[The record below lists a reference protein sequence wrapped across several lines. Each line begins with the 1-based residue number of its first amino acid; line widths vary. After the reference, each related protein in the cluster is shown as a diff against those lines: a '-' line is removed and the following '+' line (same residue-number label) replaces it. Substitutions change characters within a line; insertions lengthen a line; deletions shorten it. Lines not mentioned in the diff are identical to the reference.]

1 MMNEEINI
9 VEEIS
14 KQLFNKKYIKYE
26 KQAKIII
33 DSLAELM
40 TMKQFS
46 PKLDY
51 QISIKNIKY
60 IDNDTAKID
69 FEILASD
76 DYSHS
81 FNSAKKTNL
90 ALIVKVDKLLK
101 EISTVNEVESV
112 LNYYLLNHHKNHY
125 IFLSTKLITQEQMKR
140 LREYSQKAILF
151 YIKKIVNSYILPIS
165 DDLAE
170 IGSLVYYLQIG
181 DYNFKY
187 TGPSELGKIKVIFS
201 CSVAVSDDKGNFVAD
216 YRDSSFEVPFIDFD
230 EYKKLVSWYSDFK
243 KQSDEFQIDKN
254 QEQSKNN
261 INLSFTEEDWNKMFY
276 KIAKEIQDENKELL
290 IDNNYMFNVRLLM
303 TSELGAQAQFI
314 KGDKKDNILR
324 LKQAI
329 EFEIIH
335 HILKGKIK
343 EYDEGIGIRSKYFDG
358 ELVCGEKGIIYYDKN
373 RNSHIIY
380 YPKQSFMPNVNSV
393 LKAKIEFDKTA
404 LPTGFGKIIRNA
416 QNSKGQNISNEIN
429 KELNIIFDCYDKR
442 INVNSKRYEDNK
454 TFYYFNK

>member
-1 MMNEEINI
+1 MNKEINI

-33 DSLAELM
+33 NSLAELM
-40 TMKQFS
+40 TMKQLS

-60 IDNDTAKID
+60 IDIDTAKID
-69 FEILASD
+69 FELSAS
-76 DYSHS
+76 DYSHNFAS
-81 FNSAKKTNL
+81 KEKTNL

-101 EISTVNEVESV
+101 ETSSVNEVESV
-112 LNYYLLNHHKNHY
+112 LNYYLLNHHENHY
-125 IFLSTKLITQEQMKR
+125 IFLSTKLITEKQMR
-140 LREYSQKAILF
+140 QLQEYSQKAIMF
-151 YIKKIVNSYILPIS
+151 YIKKIVNSYILPIES
-165 DDLAE
+165 DLAD

-181 DYNFKY
+181 DYSFKY
-187 TGPSELGKIKVIFS
+187 AGPSELGKIKVIFS

-230 EYKKLVSWYSDFK
+230 EYKHLVSWYSDFK
-243 KQSDEFQIDKN
+243 KQNSEFKSDES
-254 QEQSKNN
+254 QEQNKFD
-261 INLSFTEEDWNKMFY
+261 INLSFTEEDWSKMFY
-276 KIAKEIQDENKELL
+276 KIAKKLEDENKELL
-290 IDNNYMFNVRLLM
+290 VDNNYMFNIRLLM
-303 TSELGAQAQFI
+303 SSELGAQAQFI

-335 HILKGKIK
+335 YILKGKIK
-343 EYDEGIGIRSKYFDG
+343 EYDEGIGIKSKYFDG

-373 RNSHIIY
+373 RILHIIY

-393 LKAKIEFDKTA
+393 LKAKVEFDKAA
-404 LPTGFGKIIRNA
+404 LQTGFGKIIRNA
-416 QNSKGQNISNEIN
+416 RDSKGQNISNEIN